1 MVVGTT
7 PYQDRREAYPLDRKT
22 LRRTALRS
30 FFMHGSKN
38 SETGTSIGWT
48 WAIAPALAKIH
59 TDEQD
64 LSTSLGQNLEYNETS
79 HLFCT
84 LVMGVSLA
92 MEAQKCD
99 PAEIRSVRTSLGLA
113 LHSLEKT
120 AVFGFVF
127 PWLLTVLN
135 AMISGNNYLAPV
147 IYGAVLLV
155 LTVILR
161 FVLINVGYRQGAR
174 IFEKIA
180 RDEDRLKKTCT
191 IWGVFTIGAL
201 IGASG
206 VHYWFTGN
214 STLSTNSLLSGNA
227 SPAFAVLGLGV
238 TLLLYH
244 LLTRKNWTLGR
255 CVWLLVLIAL
265 VFGFLS
271 LL

>member
-1 MVVGTT
+1 M
-7 PYQDRREAYPLDRKT
+7 
-22 LRRTALRS
+22 
-30 FFMHGSKN
+30 
-38 SETGTSIGWT
+38 
-48 WAIAPALAKIH
+48 
-59 TDEQD
+59 
-64 LSTSLGQNLEYNETS
+64 
-79 HLFCT
+79 
-84 LVMGVSLA
+84 
-92 MEAQKCD
+92 
-99 PAEIRSVRTSLGLA
+99 
-113 LHSLEKT
+113 
-120 AVFGFVF
+120 
-127 PWLLTVLN
+127 
-135 AMISGNNYLAPV
+135 
-147 IYGAVLLV
+147 
-155 LTVILR
+155 TVILR

-180 RDEDRLKKTCT
+180 RDEDRLKKACT

-214 STLSTNSLLSGNA
+214 SALSTNSLLSGNA